1 MGRHAAVHGAWS
13 LAAAGFGLLVACA
26 GGNDVARG
34 VVTDSAGVRIV
45 TGPADD
51 IPLPW
56 RLAHQHTVTL
66 PDSGVT
72 PAPWMIAS
80 DATTGHAFIIDR
92 AASRIHV
99 ADTAGAIVTSWGR
112 SGRGPHEM
120 ASPVAI
126 DVASDG
132 SVVVVDALRQLL
144 IRWTA
149 EGEPIDEIALPVPY
163 WGPGFATLDNATVL
177 IRSVPD
183 PEEPLQL
190 GQELVHARADTVQV
204 LASLPQN
211 MTLAELP
218 CMRRPIPKAF
228 AASILWTASDSR
240 IYNIVWPHYRI
251 DVHDGKAWVA
261 SVRRDIPPIQVSDSM
276 AIREIETG
284 QLRTLLRMCGI
295 DAPSLLREIGSEPHA
310 SPVTW
315 LAVDGADQLWVWR
328 SFAGRQQ
335 VDVFAA
341 EGVYLGT
348 AQDVP
353 MPVAFL
359 SSSRFLAVRDPFEDA
374 VLELWSI
381 ER

>member
-1 MGRHAAVHGAWS
+1 M
-13 LAAAGFGLLVACA
+13 LFACA
-26 GGNDVARG
+26 GGNDAGGG

-56 RLAHQHTVTL
+56 HIAHQRTVTL

-92 AASRIHV
+92 AASRIHES
-99 ADTAGAIVTSWGR
+99 DTAGAIVASWGR

-120 ASPVAI
+120 AAPVAI

-144 IRWTA
+144 IRWTRA
-149 EGEPIDEIALPVPY
+149 GDPIDEMALPVPY

-183 PEEPLQL
+183 AEEPLQV
-190 GQELVHARADTVQV
+190 GQELVHASADTVHV

-240 IYNIVWPHYRI
+240 IYHIAWPHYRI
-251 DVHDGKAWVA
+251 DVHEGNAWIA

-284 QLRTLLRMCGI
+284 QLRALLRMCGI

-315 LAVDGADQLWVWR
+315 LAVDGADHLWVWR

-335 VDVFAA
+335 VDVFDAQGA
-341 EGVYLGT
+341 YLGT

-359 SSSRFLAVRDPFEDA
+359 SPSRFLAVRDPFDDA